1 MRRSRSSRTPT
12 KCMIHTLGDDAKN
25 LIRARN
31 YNVMVLAIVVE
42 RPETRGQQPQ
52 LAELIRKT
60 NRGEHYLPLHLLD
73 EALEIS
79 ASGRAFTTSEF
90 SAVSPEDN

>member
-1 MRRSRSSRTPT
+1 
-12 KCMIHTLGDDAKN
+12 MIHTLGDDAKN

-31 YNVMVLAIVVE
+31 YKVMVLAIVVE

-60 NRGEHYLPLHLLD
+60 HRGEHYFPIHLID
-73 EALEIS
+73 EALEIG
-79 ASGRAFTTSEF
+79 ASGRVFTTSDF
-90 SAVSPEDN
+90 SAVGYRSN